1 MADDLHD
8 AEVVEDAPEEERLDP
23 ELAARRAAALAHVR
37 KFGDPVLRSKARPI
51 EVFDD
56 ALRDEISG
64 MAALMH
70 DSMGIGLAATQIGT
84 LHRVLVYRVEHN
96 SPINA
101 LINPE
106 LEWSGKEKEWMEEGC
121 LSLPGIH
128 ADVERPVNV
137 RVRARNPRGEEITV
151 EASGLE
157 ARVIQHEMDHLD
169 GVLILDRT
177 PRDQRKEAMR
187 ILREQGEAAA

>member
-8 AEVVEDAPEEERLDP
+8 VEVVEDAPEEERLDP
-23 ELAARRAAALAHVR
+23 EVAARRAAALAHVR

-56 ALRDEISG
+56 ALREEVAR
-64 MAALMH
+64 MATLMH
-70 DSMGIGLAATQIGT
+70 DSMGIGLAATQLGT
-84 LHRVLVYRVEHN
+84 LHRVLVYRVEHG
-96 SPINA
+96 SPVNA

-106 LEWSGKEKEWMEEGC
+106 LEWTGKEKEWMEEGC